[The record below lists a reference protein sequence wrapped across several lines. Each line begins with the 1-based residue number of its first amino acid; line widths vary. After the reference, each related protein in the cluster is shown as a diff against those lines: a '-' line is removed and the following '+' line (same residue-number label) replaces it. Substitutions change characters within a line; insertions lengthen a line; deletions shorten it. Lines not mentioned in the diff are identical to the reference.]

1 MRLTKHTE
9 NAHAVIESLVNL
21 TEQRDELPLL
31 RSLLEAILDMLP
43 GAQAV
48 LIWMVPGTERG
59 QWIQDEACLLPNQ
72 PMFPITDW
80 LLAESAGLSM
90 EMPVKKVEQAQQ
102 SYLISSLGIQE
113 GRRKAIVIRQ
123 SEWIATDLEIAQG
136 MIKIH
141 ANYARLL
148 FDSERDTLTGLYNR
162 KKLEQKLGEILAA
175 RNSGYNREGDQGKQ
189 DYLAVFDI
197 DHFKRV
203 NDNYGHLI
211 GDEVLLIFAG
221 LVRGALRDQDW
232 VFRYGGEEF
241 VALVK
246 GVTAEVIVTILERIR
261 ARIQNHAFPQV
272 GQVTVSIGF
281 SPIADQALPPHIF
294 EEADKALY
302 YAKEHGRNQVCDY
315 RALLGSGEIEPEERI
330 SGSVELF

>member
-1 MRLTKHTE
+1 MPLTKHAG
-9 NAHAVIESLVNL
+9 NAHAVIETVVNL

-31 RSLLEAILDMLP
+31 RSLQEAIMEMLP
-43 GAQAV
+43 NVEAA
-48 LIWMVPGTERG
+48 LIWLVPGEERG
-59 QWIQDEACLLPNQ
+59 QWVQDEACLLPKS
-72 PMFPITDW
+72 MFPITEG
-80 LLAESAGLSM
+80 LLAEAASLSS
-90 EMPVKKVEQAQQ
+90 EAPTKRLDQDGQ
-102 SYLISSLGIQE
+102 SHLISSLGIQE
-113 GRRKAIVIRQ
+113 GRRKVIVMRQ
-123 SEWIATDLEIAQG
+123 PKWSSTDLGVAQG
-136 MIKIH
+136 MIRIH

-148 FDSERDTLTGLYNR
+148 FDSERDTLTGLFNR
-162 KKLEQKLGEILAA
+162 KKLEQKLGEMLAA
-175 RNSGYNREGDQGKQ
+175 RNSGHHREGDQGKS

-211 GDEVLLIFAG
+211 GDEVLLTFAG
-221 LVRGALRDQDW
+221 LVRNALRDQDW

-246 GVTAEVIVTILERIR
+246 GVSPEVVVTILERIR
-261 ARIQNHAFPQV
+261 GKVQNHVFPQV

-281 SPIADQALPPHIF
+281 APIADQALPPHIF

-315 RALLGSGEIEPEERI
+315 RALVSSGEIAAEERI

>member
-1 MRLTKHTE
+1 MSLNLTAE
-9 NAHAVIESLVNL
+9 NAHSVIESLVHL

-31 RSLLEAILDMLP
+31 RSLQEAILEMLP
-43 GAQAV
+43 DVEVALV
-48 LIWMVPGTERG
+48 WLVPGTGGAWVE
-59 QWIQDEACLLPNQ
+59 ETASLLP
-72 PMFPITDW
+72 PSMFGVADW
-80 LLAESAGLSM
+80 LVEAAASLSS
-90 EMPVKKVEQAQQ
+90 ETPSRQIARDGHD
-102 SYLISSLGIQE
+102 YLVSSLAIQE
-113 GRRKAIVIRQ
+113 GRRKVIVIRQ
-123 SEWIATDLEIAQG
+123 ANWSTTDLDVAQG
-136 MIKIH
+136 MIRIH

-175 RNSGYNREGDQGKQ
+175 RHSGFHREGDAGKG

-203 NDNYGHLI
+203 NDTYGHLI
-211 GDEVLLIFAG
+211 GDEVLLTFAG
-221 LVRGALRDQDW
+221 LVRKALRDHDW

-241 VALVK
+241 VALVRSVSSETVAK
-246 GVTAEVIVTILERIR
+246 ILERIR
-261 ARIQNHAFPQV
+261 TRVESHVFPQV

-281 SPIADQALPPHIF
+281 APIADQPLPPHIF

-315 RALLGSGEIEPEERI
+315 RALVERGEIEPEARI